1 MDEVAV
7 HNNLSNTARR
17 KTSIRTKVFLV
28 TLAAS
33 SFVSVTAFSLT
44 YLNDVDHAY
53 AKIRGELVATART
66 AAGAIDGDKHKMLE
80 QNGSEKSPLYHEIKE
95 QLKGIRRANPKM
107 RYIYTMT
114 KTGKPNTLNF
124 AVDAE
129 EDPELVSHLGDA
141 YDISKFPEMKQA
153 FLRPCADKELTK
165 DKWGTWLSGYAPIRD
180 SKGRVVAIVG
190 ADMSA
195 KDIDQILADSRK
207 ALILPLLVLIFMPPI
222 ISLLLSSR
230 TVRSLTEM
238 IKAAKRIAGGE
249 YEQRIYVTTTDE
261 IGELAE
267 ALNHMAENISERV
280 GTAESTA
287 IIDGLTDLHNH
298 RYFQERLKEEVK
310 RAGRYNR
317 GLALMIMDIDNFSR
331 FNAVNGHELG
341 DVALKQ
347 MAELIKQPVGNT
359 GIAARYS
366 GEEFAVILP
375 EASLKEAMMA
385 AQAISMLISGHQFQT
400 KHNISMPLT
409 VSIGITHYPTYA
421 GTSHELIDSAHEALK
436 EAKRNGGGR
445 VESHKDTGGISQ
457 VGETK
462 AKLDYNDTLFL
473 SAIFSLAKAVDAR
486 DQYTHKHSEFVAH
499 YAAALGRAVGLAE
512 GDITKLSIAGLL
524 HDIGKIGIPD
534 AILRKPGKL
543 SEEEWGYME
552 RHPVL
557 GADIISN
564 MEGLSNV
571 VSIVLHHHEKYDG
584 SGYPDGMKGEDIPY
598 MARLLAI
605 IDAYHAMVS
614 DRPYR
619 EGLPQDVAIA
629 ELRKHRATQFD
640 PELVDRF
647 VELLEN
653 EKTKEEESAA

>member
-1 MDEVAV
+1 MDETGS
-7 HNNLSNTARR
+7 HNRLSSKTRR
-17 KTSIRTKVFLV
+17 RTSIRTKVFLI

-33 SFVSVTAFSLT
+33 SFVSVTSFSLT
-44 YLNDVDHAY
+44 YLNDSDHAY
-53 AKIRGELVATART
+53 AKIRGELVATAKT
-66 AAGAIDGDKHKMLE
+66 AAGSIDGDKHKVLE
-80 QNGSEKSPLYHEIKE
+80 KGGSEKSPLYREIKE
-95 QLKGIRRANPKM
+95 QLKGIKRANPKM

-129 EDPELVSHLGDA
+129 EDPKLVSHLGDA
-141 YDISKFPEMKQA
+141 YDISEFPEMKEA
-153 FLRPCADKELTK
+153 FRRACADKELTE

-180 SKGRVVAIVG
+180 SKGRVVAIIG

-195 KDIDQILADSRK
+195 KEIDRILADSRK
-207 ALILPLLVLIFMPPI
+207 ALILPLLMLIFMPPI
-222 ISLLLSSR
+222 VSLLLSSR

-238 IKAAKRIAGGE
+238 IKAAKRIANGE
-249 YEQRIYVTTTDE
+249 YEQRIHVTTTDE

-287 IIDGLTDLHNH
+287 IIDGLTDLYNH
-298 RYFQERLKEEVK
+298 RYFQERLNEEVK

-317 GLALMIMDIDNFSR
+317 GLVLMVMDIDNFSR
-331 FNAVNGHELG
+331 FNTINGHELG
-341 DVALKQ
+341 DLALKQ
-347 MAELIKQPVGNT
+347 MAELIRQPIGNT
-359 GIAARYS
+359 GMVARYS
-366 GEEFAVILP
+366 GGEFVVILP
-375 EASLKEAMMA
+375 EVRLEEAALK

-409 VSIGITHYPTYA
+409 VSMGIAHYPTYA
-421 GTSHELIDSAHEALK
+421 STSHELIDSAHEAMK
-436 EAKRNGGGR
+436 KAKRKGGGGI
-445 VESHKDTGGISQ
+445 ESCKDMGGVTQ
-457 VGETK
+457 AGETK
-462 AKLDYNDTLFL
+462 AKLGYDDTLLL

-499 YAAALGRAVGLAE
+499 YAAALGRSIGLTE
-512 GDITKLSIAGLL
+512 SDITKLSIAGLL

-534 AILRKPGKL
+534 AILSKPGKL
-543 SEEEWGYME
+543 SDDEWGHMK

-571 VSIVLHHHEKYDG
+571 VPIVLHHHEKYDG
-584 SGYPDGMKGEDIPY
+584 SGYPDGMKGEDIPH
-598 MARLLAI
+598 MARMLAI
-605 IDAYHAMVS
+605 IDAYHAMIS

-619 EGLPQDVAIA
+619 EGLPRDIAIA
-629 ELRKHRATQFD
+629 ELRKHQNTQFD

-647 VELLEN
+647 VELLET
-653 EKTKEEESAA
+653 EKAKEQEPAA